1 MSEFDLVAVKRVVK
15 LSHTS
20 LGVRLTRELQD
31 AGIDE
36 DSYVQV
42 YIRKVADPMERTP

>member
-1 MSEFDLVAVKRVVK
+1 MSEFDLTAVKRVVR
-15 LSHTS
+15 LSRTS

-36 DSYVQV
+36 DCYVQI
-42 YIRKVADPMERTP
+42 YIRKVSDPMERSQ